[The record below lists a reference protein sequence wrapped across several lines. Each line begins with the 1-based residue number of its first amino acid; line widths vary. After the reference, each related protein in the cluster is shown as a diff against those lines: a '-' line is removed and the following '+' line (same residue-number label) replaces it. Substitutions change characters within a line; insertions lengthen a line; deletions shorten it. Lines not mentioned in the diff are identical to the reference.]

1 MAGAVTTTSGGT
13 APLFNVKYGGGKK
26 RGKKKKTS
34 KEKEVHDGV
43 SPRIGSR
50 IR

>member
-26 RGKKKKTS
+26 RGKRKKTR
-34 KEKEVHDGV
+34 KEEDSTDRSDTGIGR
-43 SPRIGSR
+43 RI
-50 IR
+50 